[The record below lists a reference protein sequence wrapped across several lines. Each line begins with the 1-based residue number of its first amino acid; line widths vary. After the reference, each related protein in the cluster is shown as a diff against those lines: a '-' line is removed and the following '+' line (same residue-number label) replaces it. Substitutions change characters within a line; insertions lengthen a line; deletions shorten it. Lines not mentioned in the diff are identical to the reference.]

1 MRHESVQA
9 HRGSQDEVRAQACER
24 VMSGACSAEVTGLAV
39 KQANVPEAS
48 TVREGAPKGD
58 PLMDAEERLLEM
70 YASEEPELS
79 GDVMDAIRETDFSM
93 DPDAEEGDDEE
104 EGGEIAPRNVV
115 KVQKNVEVLADGL
128 KRPALS
134 DGVEAM
140 KLRWRSFVSSLRPPL
155 LNIMEHAIVYE
166 FSPQSVYIMLST
178 AFEGIF
184 AKHFEGV
191 LTQQIRQ
198 QFGWQVNLRV
208 VFEANADETATLA
221 AEAARELMARE
232 EAQKDELRNHPLFQ
246 AVLETFHLE
255 PERAHITCNSD
266 RIFS

>member
-1 MRHESVQA
+1 MRHEPVQPQKVSQNEVRSQETARVVAAPGSAPSTSSSVQRVNA
-9 HRGSQDEVRAQACER
+9 PQTSLMQNGASQ
-24 VMSGACSAEVTGLAV
+24 
-39 KQANVPEAS
+39 
-48 TVREGAPKGD
+48 GD
-58 PLMDAEERLLEM
+58 PLSDAEERLMEM
-70 YASEEPELS
+70 YASEDPDLS
-79 GDVMDAIRETDFSM
+79 DDVMDAIRETDFSM
-93 DPDAEEGDDEE
+93 NPDAEEGDDDE
-104 EGGEIAPRNVV
+104 EGGEVALRNVV
-115 KVQKNVEVLADGL
+115 KVQKKVEVLADGL

-140 KLRWRSFVSSLRPPL
+140 KLRWRSLVSSLKPPL
-155 LNIMEHAIVYE
+155 LNIMEHAIVHE
-166 FSPQSVYIMLST
+166 FLPQSVYITLST

-184 AKHFEGV
+184 TKQFEGV

-246 AVLETFHLE
+246 AVLKTFHLE
-255 PERAHITCNSD
+255 PEKAHITCNSD